1 MTTFRCRFGTLRFQL
16 LDIDGPVPTSKTQK
30 SQLAAA
36 RGNSADG
43 NYDDSVYGKLA
54 TPTVISA
61 HHLAK
66 MASQWGPE
74 SWQAY

>member
-1 MTTFRCRFGTLRFQL
+1 
-16 LDIDGPVPTSKTQK
+16 VPRSKADK
-30 SQLAAA
+30 AKLAS
-36 RGNSADG
+36 RGNAADG
-43 NYDDSVYGKLA
+43 NYDDAVYGQLA
-54 TPTVISA
+54 TPTVINA